1 MQHRRLGALVGATL
15 LASASPLFGQVDK
28 QTSGTQTIYRVGPE
42 ASSSF
47 QVSASFACP
56 GEENCRPA
64 VVQVNFTQVISLK
77 QIGGAKYD
85 EEHSVSMVLN
95 DETQLSV
102 PNPRY
107 LQRKGTGGWIYEV
120 IVCLMP
126 VDDYL
131 LLSRAQKAEY
141 QIGPTSGELTE
152 EQRDVLADLAQEIQ
166 EAEGT

>member
-28 QTSGTQTIYRVGPE
+28 QTTGGQTIYRVGPE

-64 VVQVNFTQVISLK
+64 VVQVVFTRAISRR
-77 QIGGAKYD
+77 QIGGPKYD
-85 EEHSVSMVLN
+85 ENHLVSMVLN

-107 LQRKGTGGWIYEV
+107 MQLKGASGRKYEI

-131 LLSRAQKAEY
+131 LLSGVQKAEY

-152 EQRDVLADLAQEIQ
+152 EQRVVLAHLAQEIQ
-166 EAEGT
+166 EAEGV